1 MTQFIVLKAELWPS
15 MTLVFVNS
23 IYKELYIVHET
34 SGKITL
40 LSFLIRFMLNFFLFI
55 PLFSDLTIP
64 SGSWYIL
71 RYTVNNKSRIL
82 LEVCSLCVACVFSCY
97 HLLLTTCQRRQNKF
111 PILSLLDFCIAYL
124 MLPHSSYSS

>member
-82 LEVCSLCVACVFSCY
+82 LQVCSVCRICLFLLPFTPHSVPSTPKQISYSIIIGFLYCVFNATPFV
-97 HLLLTTCQRRQNKF
+97 LV
-111 PILSLLDFCIAYL
+111 
-124 MLPHSSYSS
+124 